1 MIPNE
6 EKKGW
11 RYLVVKNYLHYYI
24 KNPSNHE
31 YDLALSG
38 LNCLNSFRTENKLK
52 IHKKKNLRIKISVGF
67 KFHQEKIKY

>member
-11 RYLVVKNYLHYYI
+11 HYLVVKNYLHYYI

-38 LNCLNSFRTENKLK
+38 LNCLNSFRAENKLK
-52 IHKKKNLRIKISVGF
+52 IHEKNI
-67 KFHQEKIKY
+67 